1 MTKEV
6 KLQSKVPVHLCMIY
20 YSILVKKQS
29 NIKYIYKIF
38 EYMIREF
45 IFKLSI
51 WAWNMA
57 QERIFNVVDAK
68 ALQDI

>member
-1 MTKEV
+1 
-6 KLQSKVPVHLCMIY
+6 
-20 YSILVKKQS
+20 
-29 NIKYIYKIF
+29 
-38 EYMIREF
+38 MIREF